1 MVQFFDE
8 SRRPNPAGGPRAE
21 GGRIPPHNLEAEE
34 SLLGAMMLSRDAIM
48 SAIEHHIDPRE
59 FYKPAHG
66 HIYEAAFDLHA
77 RGEPVDPVTMAEELR
92 RKGLLDPIGGKA
104 TLLRIQAATPASAN
118 AAYYAQIVSELA
130 LLRKLI
136 SVAGDI
142 AEMSYSGTD
151 DVTDTL
157 DRAET
162 MVFDVAERRVSDS
175 LTSLYPALEATM
187 DQLEQLYDR
196 DSHLIGVPTGYRE
209 VDEILLGLQP
219 SNLIIVAA
227 RPGQGKTSWALGA
240 ALHCALEARKPVLFF
255 SMEMSHLDLTKRLLA
270 SEARIDSRALQ
281 TGRIAE
287 HEWPKLN
294 QAVGRLAEAPFFI
307 DDNPHC
313 TVMEMRAKAR
323 RTRQRYGDLG
333 LIVIDYLQLMSSSK
347 KVESRQVEVSE
358 LSRGLKILARELD
371 VPVVCL
377 AQLNRQVEYRNDKRP
392 LLADLRESGCLTA
405 STMITRADTN
415 AEVTLG
421 SLVES
426 GERNIPV
433 WTLDERYRL
442 VRGTMTHAFA
452 SGVKETFE
460 LRFASGRT
468 VEASANHPFL
478 TLQGWRPVEHLQIG
492 DCLATARRIEAR
504 QVSAPISD
512 SQLVLLAHL
521 IGDGCT
527 LARHAMQY
535 TTIDPDN
542 VEAVTTAAREAFGI
556 ECTVKAERSWTQVY
570 LRASEPLAR
579 GRRNPVAAWLDQLGV
594 FDRRSWEKAIP
605 EVVATCDERQL
616 ALFLR
621 HLWATD
627 GSITRTK
634 SGAVRIYY
642 ATTSRRL
649 AADVQNLLLRLDI
662 RARVRTTSNARRGRV
677 GYTVDVSGRDEQLR
691 FLTSVG
697 CHGQRGV
704 VVEQLVPVLEA
715 KVANPNVDVI
725 PASVWD
731 HVRSKLM
738 PELGVSTRELAE
750 RLGMRYCG
758 SALYKNGVGR
768 ARMRRLADA
777 LPDRWLADLADSDVF
792 WDELV
797 EIRSLG
803 SQPVFDATV
812 LDTHNFLANGVV
824 AHNSIEQDADVV
836 MFIYRDEYY
845 NSESENRGTAEII
858 VAKHRSGPT
867 GTARLAFLD
876 KYTKFAN
883 MARE

>member
-1 MVQFFDE
+1 VVQFFDE
-8 SRRPNPAGGPRAE
+8 SRRPTPAVSPRAE

-92 RKGLLDPIGGKA
+92 RKGLLDAIGGKA
-104 TLLRIQAATPASAN
+104 ALLRIQAATPASAN

-405 STMITRADTN
+405 STRITRADTN

-426 GERNIPV
+426 GERDIPV
-433 WTLDERYRL
+433 WTLDEHYRL
-442 VRGTMTHAFA
+442 TRGTMTHAFA
-452 SGVKETFE
+452 SGIKETFE

-478 TLQGWRPVEHLQIG
+478 TLDGWRPVDQLSAG
-492 DCLATARRIEAR
+492 DRLATARKICSAATP
-504 QVSAPISD
+504 APISD
-512 SQLVLLAHL
+512 PQLVLLAHL
-521 IGDGCT
+521 IGDGRT
-527 LARHAMQY
+527 SARDALRY
-535 TTIDPDN
+535 TT
-542 VEAVTTAAREAFGI
+542 
-556 ECTVKAERSWTQVY
+556 
-570 LRASEPLAR
+570 SEPLER
-579 GRRNPVAAWLDQLGV
+579 GRRDPVAAWLDGVGV
-594 FDRRSWEKAIP
+594 FNLRSGERFVP
-605 EVVATCDERQL
+605 DVVMTGDERQL

-627 GSITRTK
+627 GSITKARSK
-634 SGAVRIYY
+634 AVRVRY
-642 ATTSRRL
+642 ASTSQRL
-649 AADVQNLLLRLDI
+649 AIDVQSLLLRLDI
-662 RARVRTTSNARRGRV
+662 RSRVREVPAGRGRA
-677 GYTVDVSGRDEQLR
+677 GYTVDVSGRDDQLR
-691 FLTSVG
+691 FLTVVG
-697 CHGQRGV
+697 CHGERGSIV
-704 VVEQLVPVLEA
+704 DELIRDFETRSP
-715 KVANPNVDVI
+715 NPNVDVI
-725 PASVWD
+725 PAAVWD
-731 HVRSKLM
+731 YVRAKLL
-738 PELGVSTRELAE
+738 PELGVSGRELAA
-750 RLGMRYCG
+750 RLDMRYCG
-758 SALYKNGVGR
+758 TALYKSGVSR
-768 ARMRRLADA
+768 SRMRRLAAA

-797 EIRSLG
+797 EVKALG
-803 SQPVFDATV
+803 EQPVFDATV
-812 LDTHNFLANGVV
+812 LGTHNFLANGVV